1 MREAEVEEHY
11 FDQRPVLVLG
21 VVAETFDLDFGEG
34 SHHMWQFDH
43 NEKSDE
49 RQWGEWARDIE
60 DEDDNI
66 DQIQGYSLH
75 SNKLPDLDEVSDRR
89 GFPFLGGDQGNYQL
103 HSEED

>member
-49 RQWGEWARDIE
+49 RQWGE
-60 DEDDNI
+60 
-66 DQIQGYSLH
+66 
-75 SNKLPDLDEVSDRR
+75 
-89 GFPFLGGDQGNYQL
+89 
-103 HSEED
+103 